1 MCGSV
6 FAIKTANRHKI
17 MGVPICMVGERYRE
31 NRNALFF
38 NLAFAFDCSTRP
50 KLADRD
56 SYYYDITERE
66 DSQECDSSM
75 RLAMYEPILRK
86 LASCLETLE
95 RESNLLISEETK
107 LRVQEMVKKIY
118 YDLNEKG
125 ETSINVDRA
134 NTINLKLYPILY
146 SPPSVE
152 DHQVPVR
159 IVPNLEKFIS
169 SEWDLAAQK
178 ILPHIDGVAYI
189 RRIAEKADCSVDLV
203 RKCVQHLVYYQAVT
217 LIDIFQY
224 SNMYAAT
231 SNIRTLAANP
241 TMQNHC
247 LKVITLPG
255 HEPPPFY
262 KVLALYCSLQ
272 PGVTV
277 RDFCLDP
284 ANDLDNLH
292 IDERLFITYGLVNS
306 FLRRIHTYVILNQ
319 SVEPEG
325 HHRFSPET
333 RGTGHFMCCYFAHDM
348 HQSCSMETTLLMRYV
363 VS

>member
-1 MCGSV
+1 
-6 FAIKTANRHKI
+6 
-17 MGVPICMVGERYRE
+17 
-31 NRNALFF
+31 
-38 NLAFAFDCSTRP
+38 
-50 KLADRD
+50 
-56 SYYYDITERE
+56 
-66 DSQECDSSM
+66 
-75 RLAMYEPILRK
+75 
-86 LASCLETLE
+86 
-95 RESNLLISEETK
+95 
-107 LRVQEMVKKIY
+107 
-118 YDLNEKG
+118 
-125 ETSINVDRA
+125 
-134 NTINLKLYPILY
+134 
-146 SPPSVE
+146 
-152 DHQVPVR
+152 
-159 IVPNLEKFIS
+159 
-169 SEWDLAAQK
+169 
-178 ILPHIDGVAYI
+178 
-189 RRIAEKADCSVDLV
+189 
-203 RKCVQHLVYYQAVT
+203 
-217 LIDIFQY
+217 
-224 SNMYAAT
+224 MYAAT